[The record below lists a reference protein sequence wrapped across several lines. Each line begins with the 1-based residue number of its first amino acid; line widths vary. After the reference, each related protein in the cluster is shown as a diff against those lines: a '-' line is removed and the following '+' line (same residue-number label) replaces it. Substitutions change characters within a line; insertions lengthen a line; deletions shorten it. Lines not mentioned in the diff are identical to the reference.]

1 MPVLWTDLVR
11 IYRCGFT
18 QRHDLSLAYDDTDIY
33 GEDVWGR
40 LLPDD
45 DVVLVPNE
53 WGIVGG
59 SGKIALPTRYDVS
72 PGYILWV
79 KDTVVYDGKRR
90 QVAAELTSTA
100 AQGDL
105 ALSVDNIVGFHDG
118 AIVTVHGTGT
128 YHRGKLHYAKGKQLF
143 LYKEDMLSA
152 SFAEGSTVS
161 SGRYWRVT
169 GRKNPGKWGNI
180 QELSVVEI
188 PFGAVGV

>member
-1 MPVLWTDLVR
+1 MSVLWTDLVR

-18 QRHDLSLAYDDTDIY
+18 QRHDLSLALDDTDIY

-59 SGKIALPTRYDVS
+59 SGKIALPVQYDVS
-72 PGYILWV
+72 PGYILWI
-79 KDTVVYDGKRR
+79 KDTVVYDGARVE
-90 QVAAELTSTA
+90 VAAALTDDVVAGATT
-100 AQGDL
+100 L
-105 ALSVDNIVGFHDG
+105 PVDTIVGFNDG
-118 AIVTVHGTGT
+118 AIVTVHSQGKR
-128 YHRGKLHYAKGKQLF
+128 HRGKLRYATGSELV
-143 LYKEDMLSA
+143 LYKEDQLR
-152 SFAEGSTVS
+152 EGFNTGDTIS

-169 GRKNPGKWGNI
+169 GRKNPGKWGHI

-188 PFGAVGV
+188 PFGAVSV